1 MITYI
6 ILGEVTWF
14 DKSISK
20 HYLKAYMTLHFNY
33 DFSHLRVNGK
43 KLLKLEVK
51 IYIEKNVL
59 VLGYTGAYFDNS
71 TVN

>member
-1 MITYI
+1 
-6 ILGEVTWF
+6 
-14 DKSISK
+14 
-20 HYLKAYMTLHFNY
+20 MTLHFNY

-51 IYIEKNVL
+51 IYIEENVL
-59 VLGYTGAYFDNS
+59 VLGPTGAYFDNS